1 MHFIHIFLRKK
12 VILLRI
18 LLLYLQRDNKT
29 SLPQDIRHITNLHSK
44 HNNRQTTMC
53 GIVSI
58 FNIKE
63 QTPELR
69 KKALA
74 MSKKIRHR
82 GPDWSGIYCG
92 KSAILCHERL
102 SIVDPQ
108 SGKQPLF
115 APDNKQ
121 VLAVNGEIYN
131 HQDIR
136 KQYAGKY
143 QFQTGSDCEVIL
155 ALYRDKGINFLE
167 DLNGI
172 YAFALY
178 DEANDDFLIARDPIG
193 VIPLYIG
200 HDKDG
205 TIYCA
210 SELKALEGF
219 CDEYEP
225 FLPGH
230 YYRGSEGKMVRW
242 YKRDWE
248 SYDNVKDNGA
258 SVNDVHNALE
268 AAVKR
273 QLMSDVPY
281 GVLLSGGLDSSVIS
295 AIAKKYAAHRIETNS
310 TQAAWWPQLHSF
322 AVGLKGAPDL
332 AKAKEVADFIGTVH
346 HEINYTI
353 QEGLDAVRDVIYFI
367 ETYDVTTVRAST
379 PMYLLA
385 RVIKSMGIKMVLSG
399 EGADEV
405 FGGYLYFHKA
415 PNARAFHEETVRK
428 LSKLHLYDCL
438 RANKSLSA
446 WGVEGRVPFLDKD
459 FLDVAM
465 RLNPE
470 AKMCPGKTIEK
481 KIVREA
487 FADMLPEDVAWRQK
501 EQFSDGV
508 GYSWIDTL
516 KAVTAQAITDEQMAH
531 AAERFPINTPM
542 NKEEYYYRSIFEEY
556 FPSESAARSVPSV
569 PSVACSTAEALA
581 WDESFKNMNDPSG
594 RAVAGVHEEAYANK

>member
-1 MHFIHIFLRKK
+1 
-12 VILLRI
+12 
-18 LLLYLQRDNKT
+18 
-29 SLPQDIRHITNLHSK
+29 
-44 HNNRQTTMC
+44 MC

-63 QTPELR
+63 QTPQLR
-69 KKALA
+69 QKALA
-74 MSKKIRHR
+74 MSRKIRHR

-92 KSAILCHERL
+92 GSAILAHERL
-102 SIVDPQ
+102 SIVDPE
-108 SGKQPLF
+108 SGRQPLF
-115 APDNKQ
+115 SPDGKQ

-131 HQDIR
+131 HRDLR
-136 KQYAGKY
+136 RRYADTY

-155 ALYRDKGINFLE
+155 ALYRDKGTAFLE
-167 DLNGI
+167 DLSGI
-172 YAFALY
+172 FAFALY
-178 DEANDDFLIARDPIG
+178 DSERDEFLIARDPIG

-200 HDKDG
+200 HDSDG
-205 TIYCA
+205 TVYVA
-210 SELKALEGF
+210 SELKALEGQ
-219 CDEYEP
+219 CDSYEE

-230 YYRGSEGKMVRW
+230 YYSSKEGCMKR
-242 YKRDWE
+242 YYTRDWMD
-248 SYDNVKDNGA
+248 YDNVKDNSA
-258 SVNDVHNALE
+258 SVASIHDALE
-268 AAVKR
+268 DAVKR

-295 AIAKKYAAHRIETNS
+295 AVAQKFAQNRIENDGKTE
-310 TQAAWWPQLHSF
+310 AWWPRLHSF

-332 AKAKEVADFIGTVH
+332 AKARLVAEHIGTVH

-353 QEGLDAVRDVIYFI
+353 EEGLDALRDVIYFI

-399 EGADEV
+399 EGADEI

-415 PNARAFHEETVRK
+415 PNAQAFHEETVRK

-446 WGVEGRVPFLDKD
+446 WGVEGRVPFLDKE

-465 RLNPE
+465 RTNPE
-470 AKMCPGKTIEK
+470 AKMCPGTTVEK

-487 FADMLPEDVAWRQK
+487 FADMLPDEVAWRQK

-516 KAVTAQAITDEQMAH
+516 KRITSERVTDEQMAH
-531 AAERFPINTPM
+531 AAERFPINPPR
-542 NKEEYYYRSIFEEY
+542 NKEEYYYRSIFAEH
-556 FPSESAARSVPSV
+556 FPSESAARTVPSV

-581 WDESFKNMNDPSG
+581 WDASFKNMNDPSG
-594 RAVAGVHEEAYANK
+594 RAVAGVHEQAYKK